1 MLEHEEIRQK
11 KTRKQNLDGMDSD
24 AASLVIGFDKFI
36 CPHRVSTTANRGKR
50 VKRVSKIKY
59 G

>member
-1 MLEHEEIRQK
+1 VLEHEEIRQK

-24 AASLVIGFDKFI
+24 AASLVIGFDEFI
-36 CPHRVSTTANRGKR
+36 CPHRVSTTANR